1 MTPLPKD
8 QISSQSHPSS
18 DEGRLCPL
26 SYAQQRL
33 WLIHQIEPD
42 TPGYNLPLGLRLKG
56 VLKTAA
62 LEERLHEI
70 LRRHHVL
77 RTCFV
82 VRHGEPFQ
90 KILSTFEF
98 QLSTHDFSHIPGEQ
112 QEEEVREAAQAEA
125 RKVFDLEHGPLF
137 RATLLRLSEHDHVL
151 LITMHHIVSDG
162 WSIGVL
168 LQELIALYTA
178 FSQGQP
184 SPLPGLPMQY

>member
-1 MTPLPKD
+1 MTPLSKD

-18 DEGRLCPL
+18 DEGRLRPL

-56 VLKTAA
+56 ALNTAA
-62 LEERLHEI
+62 LEESLHEI

-77 RTCFV
+77 RTCFI

-90 KILSTFEF
+90 KILPTFEF

-112 QEEEVREAAQAEA
+112 QEEEVRKAARAEA
-125 RKVFDLEHGPLF
+125 RKIFDLEH
-137 RATLLRLSEHDHVL
+137 AS
-151 LITMHHIVSDG
+151 VSRN
-162 WSIGVL
+162 
-168 LQELIALYTA
+168 TA
-178 FSQGQP
+178 P
-184 SPLPGLPMQY
+184 S